1 MNRIIKTIIIPFLFA
16 TIMAANCEG
25 QFSFVHLSDIHVS
38 DGVSL
43 TNDCDTNGVIFA
55 QMLATINNLDPKP
68 VFVVASGDISNMGS
82 GGGDGMYSNLTQY
95 LFPSSLINPG
105 AGDYYI
111 DAAQTIPIYFVP
123 GNHDYF
129 TMLIPPLSSPDL
141 VNYEMYLAPDTDYT
155 ITFNNALVIF
165 LRSGYDVY
173 RPIWEDW
180 NPLEP
185 EGSGLTDDQCN
196 WLRSILAANPDKKKI
211 IVMHHPPVAANG
223 TNWDGTP
230 NTGTILDTADG
241 SIMYNRT
248 VFLNICDSNHV
259 DVVLAGHNH
268 QSLVA
273 SRPGNVVDEN
283 WTGGTR
289 YIQTATCLFN
299 GYRIITVDS
308 SFVWA
313 GTTQLSTPLNI
324 SEDKLVNGV
333 NPLKVYFDPSLKIL
347 TISCRSIS
355 DMDNAK
361 FTLYNIAGQ
370 SIIDRKLTVHNNEPI
385 TTSTADIPGGLYLVS
400 LRTGMKLF
408 SEKVMIY

>member
-1 MNRIIKTIIIPFLFA
+1 
-16 TIMAANCEG
+16 MAANCAG

-43 TNDCDTNGVIFA
+43 TNECDTNGVIFS

-68 VFVVASGDISNMGS
+68 AFVVASGDISNMGS
-82 GGGDGMYSNLTQY
+82 GGDGMYSNLTQY
-95 LFPSSLINPG
+95 LFPFSIINPA

-129 TMLIPPLSSPDL
+129 TTLIPPISSPDL
-141 VNYEMYLAPDTDYT
+141 VNYEMYLAPDADYT
-155 ITFNNALVIF
+155 VTYNNAIVIF

-173 RPIWEDW
+173 RPIWIDW

-259 DVVLAGHNH
+259 DMVLAGHNH

-273 SRPGNVVDEN
+273 DRPGNVVDEN

-289 YIQTATCLFN
+289 YIQTATCLYN
-299 GYRIITVDS
+299 SYRIITVDS

-313 GTTQLSTPLNI
+313 GTTQLSTPLGI
-324 SEDKLVNGV
+324 SEFKPADGV
-333 NPLKVYFDPSLKIL
+333 HPLKVYFDPSLKIL
-347 TISCRSIS
+347 TLSLTGISNRV
-355 DMDNAK
+355 NAE
-361 FTLYNIAGQ
+361 FALYNVTGQ
-370 SIIDRKLTVHNNEPI
+370 RLIEKELMFSGNETI
-385 TTSTADIPGGLYLVS
+385 TISTSEMSKGLYFASVK
-400 LRTGMKLF
+400 TDIKMF
-408 SEKVMIY
+408 SEKVLIY